1 MQAVQEYNIVDLLLK
16 NIFIYLLFFFLI
28 KSGIINKIRMIRS
41 SMSTKLQAYPLLFE
55 PVYKDYL
62 WGGRHLEFLGRELP
76 EGIVAES
83 WEMSAHPDGETKV
96 ANGDYVGR
104 GLADLF
110 AEFEFELV
118 GESFRESKFA
128 DRFPLLIKILD
139 VNKPL
144 SVQVHP
150 DDAYGMA
157 HENDLGKSEL
167 WYVLKADDG
176 AEIVYGLEEGVT
188 KESFQAAVD
197 AGEIETCLHT
207 VPVKV
212 GDIIN
217 IPSGVVHCGLGHG
230 VVIAEVQQNSNSTYR
245 VFDWNRV
252 DANGKSRPLH
262 LEKAMDV
269 IDFDAVNLSPTR
281 FEEVNN
287 KFEAKAFTIE
297 RVRLDAGENLRGT
310 CDGERFEIWGLM
322 NGECTVNDVA
332 MKAIQFVLLPA
343 SLGDYKFVANSSVEL
358 IKITI

>member
-1 MQAVQEYNIVDLLLK
+1 
-16 NIFIYLLFFFLI
+16 
-28 KSGIINKIRMIRS
+28 
-41 SMSTKLQAYPLLFE
+41 MSTKFNAYPILFE

-62 WGGRHLEFLGRELP
+62 WGGRHLEFLGRDLP

-83 WEMSAHPDGETKV
+83 WEVSAHPDGETKV
-96 ANGDYVGR
+96 ANGSYAGS
-104 GLADLF
+104 GLAELF
-110 AEFEFELV
+110 ARFGFDLV
-118 GESFRESKFA
+118 GENFRESAFA
-128 DRFPLLIKILD
+128 DRFPLLIKLLD

-150 DDAYGMA
+150 NDAYGMA

-167 WYVLKADDG
+167 WYVLQADEG

-188 KESFQAAVD
+188 KESFQAAIE
-197 AGEIETCLHT
+197 AGEIEKWLHK

-262 LEKAMDV
+262 LKKALDV
-269 IDFDAVNLSPTR
+269 IDFEAVNLAPTR
-281 FEEVNN
+281 FEAVEDV
-287 KFEAKAFTIE
+287 FEAKAFTIE
-297 RVRLDAGENLRGT
+297 RVRLADGEAVQGK
-310 CDGERFEIWGLM
+310 CDGTRFEIWGLM
-322 NGECTVNDVA
+322 DGTCEVNEVT
-332 MKAIQFVLLPA
+332 MNAIQFVLLPA
-343 SLGDYKFVANSSVEL
+343 SLGAYTIKANGSVEL

>member
-1 MQAVQEYNIVDLLLK
+1 
-16 NIFIYLLFFFLI
+16 
-28 KSGIINKIRMIRS
+28 
-41 SMSTKLQAYPLLFE
+41 
-55 PVYKDYL
+55 
-62 WGGRHLEFLGRELP
+62 
-76 EGIVAES
+76 
-83 WEMSAHPDGETKV
+83 
-96 ANGDYVGR
+96 
-104 GLADLF
+104 
-110 AEFEFELV
+110 
-118 GESFRESKFA
+118 
-128 DRFPLLIKILD
+128 
-139 VNKPL
+139 
-144 SVQVHP
+144 
-150 DDAYGMA
+150 MA

-188 KESFQAAVD
+188 KESFQTAVD
-197 AGEIETCLHT
+197 VGEIETCLHT

-217 IPSGVVHCGLGHG
+217 IPSGVVHCGVGHG

-262 LEKAMDV
+262 LKKAMDV

-281 FEEVNN
+281 FEEVEN
-287 KFEAKAFTIE
+287 KFEAKVFTIE
-297 RVRLDAGENLRGT
+297 RLRLDAGENLTGT

-322 NGECTVNDVA
+322 NGECLVNDVA

-343 SLGDYKFVANSSVEL
+343 TLGDYKFVANSSVEL